1 MVSHQWKGINTRQ
14 RDTDR
19 SNPSGLDSRQQMLLA
34 ESHSLTHTAL
44 CVASEASLQGFPCAP
59 MRRGPPGELTP
70 AETEKQGKGPADT
83 QAQLFVSEE
92 TSTCKEV
99 AEGRNDREIPVSQG
113 EIVAGALRDGWPR
126 DVCTLLVCSGKT
138 D

>member
-1 MVSHQWKGINTRQ
+1 
-14 RDTDR
+14 
-19 SNPSGLDSRQQMLLA
+19 MLLA

-99 AEGRNDREIPVSQG
+99 AEGRNDRGFKKFQC
-113 EIVAGALRDGWPR
+113 PR
-126 DVCTLLVCSGKT
+126 EKS
-138 D
+138 